1 MASVKIVTN
10 KPGNPQ
16 KAVKYADI
24 KGQGRVPYGKS
35 QDVKVPTTMKRATAR
50 GMGKAT
56 GGGSYIACG

>member
-10 KPGNPQ
+10 KPGNAP
-16 KAVKYADI
+16 KAVEYADI

-50 GMGKAT
+50 R
-56 GGGSYIACG
+56 S